1 MKTLMWLI
9 PVLIFV
15 AVVAWKSYK
24 SYKKGLMAVLLELGI
39 SVVAAVLAFG
49 VTRLFVNPEK
59 VDIFGLG
66 EKLLGIV
73 PADFVAVS
81 PRYEALIRALPTAVA
96 ALLVFSA
103 LFGIFRSI
111 GGYICRKLNKKHS
124 WTEKCLVFK
133 GHKWVAVGVGLVTAI
148 FILVIQLVPLGGI
161 TTVTSTTVQLV
172 ETVLDSQEYAVLTD
186 ALHGLA
192 ESPALQTVDALGS
205 RKLFCELTKAR
216 RGDETFSVGEELLH
230 LADGFTKALPALNAI
245 STDEL
250 RQDPQAIRDLPA
262 QLLSTPEMQELT
274 AGMLV
279 SAREDLVSSDA
290 VRILSDLLDVSVD
303 RFGTYIDQLTP
314 DMVHADVTTF
324 CQMAAILAEG
334 GYLPAAGEEFD
345 DAVLDNAQL
354 KTQLRAELD
363 KNSTLAQFFTPEAAE

>member
-192 ESPALQTVDALGS
+192 ESPC
-205 RKLFCELTKAR
+205 F
-216 RGDETFSVGEELLH
+216 
-230 LADGFTKALPALNAI
+230 ADGGRPG
-245 STDEL
+245 
-250 RQDPQAIRDLPA
+250 QPQA
-262 QLLSTPEMQELT
+262 
-274 AGMLV
+274 
-279 SAREDLVSSDA
+279 
-290 VRILSDLLDVSVD
+290 
-303 RFGTYIDQLTP
+303 
-314 DMVHADVTTF
+314 
-324 CQMAAILAEG
+324 
-334 GYLPAAGEEFD
+334 
-345 DAVLDNAQL
+345 VL
-354 KTQLRAELD
+354 
-363 KNSTLAQFFTPEAAE
+363 